1 MIHAIKTEDIGEGIK
16 ATNLARRINKYNLV
30 AYNNKSQSIF
40 SFDRK
45 KTVELEK
52 QREKLVVFVKK
63 TFPESNPEELI
74 ISPKSK

>member
-1 MIHAIKTEDIGEGIK
+1 MIHEIKPEALGEGIT
-16 ATNLARRINKYNLV
+16 AMNLTRRINMYNLV
-30 AYNNKSQSIF
+30 AYNNKSKSIF
-40 SFDRK
+40 NFDNK

-63 TFPESNPEELI
+63 TFPKSNPEELI